1 MGCIMSKK
9 GFVILAIDTEQNMLK
24 YAYATAASIKL
35 SDPES
40 SICIVLDKGA
50 ELPKIYANVFDY
62 VTELPFGN
70 SAYKD
75 GFHSMNVW
83 QMIHATPYDETI
95 YVDFDTIFLNVDV
108 DLLWETMSKN
118 DISIPM
124 AARTYRNQPLRLGSS
139 LFEYE
144 SHYELPMLYN
154 SMIYFKRDSQS
165 AIEWFK
171 MADAVLQNWR
181 EIYSSLMSDKKPP
194 SFSKNILCNIV
205 THLLDVESNL
215 KVVNN
220 DFYDLHT
227 TSQWLWNNDVPDEW
241 TEVLNYWFPE
251 NKKLIIENSI
261 ISSGIVHYRDLNF
274 ITEEILNEYR
284 TQIDISSRRKAAS

>member
-1 MGCIMSKK
+1 MGYMKR
-9 GFVILAIDTEQNMLK
+9 GFILLAINTEQNMIR
-24 YAYATAASIKL
+24 YAYTTAMSIKL
-35 SDPES
+35 SDPEA
-40 SICIVLDKGA
+40 SICIVVDKNT
-50 ELPKIYANVFDY
+50 ELPKTYSNVFDF

-75 GFHSMNVW
+75 GFHAMNIW
-83 QMIHATPYDETI
+83 QMIHATPYEETI
-95 YVDFDTIFLNVDV
+95 YIDFDTVFINTDV
-108 DLLWETMSKN
+108 KLLWDIFSKN
-118 DISIPM
+118 DFGIPM
-124 AARTYRNQPLRLGSS
+124 IARTYRNQPLKSAGS

-144 SHYELPMLYN
+144 SHYNLPKLYN
-154 SMIYFKRDSQS
+154 SMIYFKRDSEL
-165 AIEWFK
+165 AISWFK

-181 EIYSSLMSDKKPP
+181 DVFNSLMSEKKPLT
-194 SFSKNILCNIV
+194 FSKNLLCNVV
-205 THLLDVESNL
+205 THLLDVENEV
-215 KVVNN
+215 KVNINN
-220 DFYDLHT
+220 FYDLDIK
-227 TSQWLWNNDVPDEW
+227 SQWLWNNDVPDNW

>member
-1 MGCIMSKK
+1 
-9 GFVILAIDTEQNMLK
+9 
-24 YAYATAASIKL
+24 
-35 SDPES
+35 
-40 SICIVLDKGA
+40 
-50 ELPKIYANVFDY
+50 
-62 VTELPFGN
+62 
-70 SAYKD
+70 
-75 GFHSMNVW
+75 
-83 QMIHATPYDETI
+83 
-95 YVDFDTIFLNVDV
+95 
-108 DLLWETMSKN
+108 
-118 DISIPM
+118 
-124 AARTYRNQPLRLGSS
+124 
-139 LFEYE
+139 
-144 SHYELPMLYN
+144 
-154 SMIYFKRDSQS
+154 
-165 AIEWFK
+165 

-194 SFSKNILCNIV
+194 RFSKNILCNIV